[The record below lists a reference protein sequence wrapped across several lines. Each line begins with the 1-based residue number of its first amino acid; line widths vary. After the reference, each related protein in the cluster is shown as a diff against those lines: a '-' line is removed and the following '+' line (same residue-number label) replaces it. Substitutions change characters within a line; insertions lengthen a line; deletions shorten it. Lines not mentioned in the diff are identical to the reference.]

1 MMSIRNRVGIIV
13 LVALFAGLH
22 VLPADEVA
30 AVWTRLYDRAR
41 NLDQK
46 YQIMM
51 NIVEQDS
58 RDMVPVLTRALEEQ
72 VSNFENPRSTT
83 EKQKQIRLTK
93 MVVKELGNLKARDAA
108 DLTWQVVQNT
118 DDAIL
123 KGESVLALGKMGA
136 RKYGEQMA
144 LMLRNIN
151 YAGGEVN
158 KQRENEILAYSLV
171 KAFERL
177 KHQAGLEHVFFAS
190 EGWYSSRSGVK
201 EAAKKAL
208 QAMTDDPTDM
218 LIEVVETNDDFKWKL
233 AALEAERRSDA
244 APERKAEV
252 AAAALE
258 EGIRLSY
265 ENLVQKRQLKQLRLT
280 ALRMLTELPKPE
292 ETGLVPNMRKMLL
305 DYQRER
311 AYDEDEIL
319 QLLQTMASFESD
331 EMAEIVSDFLAYLNE
346 RREFGPVS
354 SLRIAKQTIQTLGTI
369 GSAKGIEELTV
380 VKISEYWEGSV
391 QREAEAALQK
401 IQGN

>member
-13 LVALFAGLH
+13 LIAFFAGLH
-22 VLPADEVA
+22 MLPAGEVA

-51 NIVEQDS
+51 NIVEQNS
-58 RDMVPVLTRALEEQ
+58 RDMVPVLTRALGEQ

-93 MVVKELGNLKARDAA
+93 MLVKELGNLKARDAA
-108 DLTWQVVQNT
+108 DLTWQVLQNT

-123 KGESVLALGKMGA
+123 KGEAILALGKMGA

-151 YAGGEVN
+151 YAGSEVS
-158 KQRENEILAYSLV
+158 KQRENEIIAYSLV

-177 KHQAGLEHVFFAS
+177 KHEAGLEHVFFAS
-190 EGWYSSRSGVK
+190 EGWYSGKSGVK
-201 EAAKKAL
+201 EAAKRAL

-218 LIEVVETNDDFKWKL
+218 LIGVIEKNDDFKWKL
-233 AALEAERRSDA
+233 AALEAERRSNA
-244 APERKAEV
+244 APERKAQV

-258 EGIRLSY
+258 EGVRLSF

-280 ALRMLTELPKPE
+280 ALRMLADLPKPE
-292 ETGLVPNMRKMLL
+292 GSNLVPNMEKMLL

-311 AYDEDEIL
+311 AYDEDEVL
-319 QLLQTMASFESD
+319 QLLQTMGTFDSE
-331 EMAEIVSDFLAYLNE
+331 EMAEIVSNFLAYLNE

-354 SLRIAKQTIQTLGTI
+354 SLRIAKQTIQTLGNI
-369 GSAKGIEELTV
+369 GSVKGIEELTV
-380 VKISEYWEGSV
+380 VKISQYWEGSV
-391 QREAEAALQK
+391 QREAETALEM
-401 IQGN
+401 IQSD

>member
-1 MMSIRNRVGIIV
+1 VGIIV

-123 KGESVLALGKMGA
+123 KGEAVLALGKMGA

-177 KHQAGLEHVFFAS
+177 KHEAGLEHVFFAS

-292 ETGLVPNMRKMLL
+292 GTGLVPNMRKMLL